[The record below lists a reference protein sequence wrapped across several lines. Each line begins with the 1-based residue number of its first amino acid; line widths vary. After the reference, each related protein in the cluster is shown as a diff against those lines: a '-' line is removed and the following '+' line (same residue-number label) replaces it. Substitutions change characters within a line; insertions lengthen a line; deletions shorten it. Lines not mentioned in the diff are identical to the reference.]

1 MIDVRLGLRN
11 LFRNRWRSG
20 LTLAAVAVAVALM
33 VWTIGFLEGWLNS
46 MTRGMTGLE
55 TLQVQVQT
63 VEHVRNPRVY
73 RTFEPTPEQLRRV
86 AELPGVKGVVRR
98 AELHGLIGTER
109 RSQVA
114 RLIGVEAGRE
124 AEVTPIAEAVV
135 AGRWLAGAAGG
146 AADRAA
152 GPAAG
157 GGKALEAVLGQGLA
171 RQLEVAPGDE
181 LVVFLEGADGS
192 LGNDV
197 LRVVGTVHTGN
208 SMLDRSAVYLHLE
221 DAQYLG
227 ALGDGIHRL
236 AIRIRDPDAAR
247 GTAAGVAAALGA
259 AYPLPPDAA
268 VVGEEALAVLTWQ
281 ELTPALD
288 QMIQLSRGSYW
299 IMYLLIYL
307 IAAVGVLN
315 TQRMSAMER
324 RREFGVMMAIGM
336 RPRRLFRSLLVE
348 TAVLGL
354 VGAALGALLG
364 GAITWYHAT
373 VGLNLALFSDSASF
387 SYMGVTFSE
396 RIHFALTTGALL
408 QPVLV
413 MVGVAVVSGLWP
425 AIRAA
430 RIDPAPTIAGRT

>member
-1 MIDVRLGLRN
+1 MDVRLGLRN

-20 LTLAAVAVAVALM
+20 LTLAAVAVSVALM
-33 VWTIGFLEGWLNS
+33 VWTIGFLEGWLNE

-73 RTFEPTPEQLRRV
+73 RTFEPTPEQLARI
-86 AELPGVKGVVRR
+86 AALPGVTGIARR

-114 RLIGVEAGRE
+114 RLIGVEPARE
-124 AEVTPIAEAVV
+124 AAATPIADAVI
-135 AGRWLAGAAGG
+135 AGRWLDDGVPGAA
-146 AADRAA
+146 ADVAP
-152 GPAAG
+152 GTPPAVQ
-157 GGKALEAVLGQGLA
+157 AVLGEGLA

-197 LRVVGTVHTGN
+197 LAVVGIVRTGN
-208 SMLDRSAVYLHLE
+208 SMLDRSAAYLRLA
-221 DAQYLG
+221 DAQSLA
-227 ALGDGIHRL
+227 ALGTGIHRL
-236 AIRIRDPDAAR
+236 AIRTAETGDARA
-247 GTAAGVAAALGA
+247 TAAAVAATLGA
-259 AYPLPPDAA
+259 AYPLPPDDVA
-268 VVGEEALAVLTWQ
+268 VGEEALAVLSWQ

-288 QMIQLSRGSYW
+288 QVIQLSRNSYW

-336 RPRRLFRSLLVE
+336 RPRRLFRTLLVE

-354 VGAALGALLG
+354 VGAALGAALG

-373 VGLNLALFSDSASF
+373 QGLNLALFSDSASF
-387 SYMGVTFSE
+387 SYMGITFSE
-396 RIHFALTTGALL
+396 RIHFALTPGALL
-408 QPVLV
+408 QPVAV
-413 MVGVAVVSGLWP
+413 MVAVAVVSGLWP